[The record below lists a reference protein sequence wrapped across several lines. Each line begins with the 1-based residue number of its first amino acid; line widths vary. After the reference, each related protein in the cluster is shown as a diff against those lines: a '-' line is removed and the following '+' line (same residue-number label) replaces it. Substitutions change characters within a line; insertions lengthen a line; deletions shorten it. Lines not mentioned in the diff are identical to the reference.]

1 MNFWLILSLGLIFFF
16 SLIAYSIPDVQALSI
31 FDYASC
37 KHTIEKLEDFGSYT
51 YTALFGNS
59 ETQRFCMSM
68 FEKGITL
75 REIKDHHEIPQLGIR
90 IDLPKNWSG
99 FEVYEENVTIAFV
112 IPDKKTPSTVE
123 PLWMML
129 VTIDKSSVEETK
141 KKIYKLVAES
151 LNDIPNFMNT
161 CKFQESTIVEINN
174 TEFKEEIVVCID
186 RRLSLFVT
194 ISSYSFILDEHEI
207 FLVSATRHLP
217 SISPH
222 HPINDSLQTL
232 KIEEFLNNDENT
244 DISESKTKRS
254 DFPSWFKRYVSSWG
268 MGKITDRELI
278 STFKFIFRNNFLFND
293 SHYSN
298 PGFYNAA
305 IIPDWFKD
313 NAIWFGK
320 GLVTE
325 DEFKTS
331 FEYLVKN
338 QIIII

>member
-37 KHTIEKLEDFGSYT
+37 KHTLEKLEDIGSDT

-59 ETQRFCMSM
+59 ETQRSCMLM

-75 REIKDHHEIPQLGIR
+75 REIKDHHEIPQLGIQ

-151 LNDIPNFMNT
+151 LNDVPNFMNT
-161 CKFQESTIVEINN
+161 CKFQEPAIVEIND

-217 SISPH
+217 SYSPDN
-222 HPINDSLQTL
+222 PINDSLQTL
-232 KIEEFLNNDENT
+232 KIEEFLNNDENA
-244 DISESKTKRS
+244 DISESKSKRS
-254 DFPSWFKRYVSSWG
+254 DFPSWFNRYVSLWG
-268 MGKITDRELI
+268 MEKITDRELI
-278 STFKFIFRNNFLFND
+278 STFNFLLKNKILNE

-298 PGFYNAA
+298 PGFYNEAK
-305 IIPDWFKD
+305 IPDWFRD

-325 DEFKTS
+325 DEFESS
-331 FEYLVKN
+331 FKYLVEN
-338 QIIII
+338 RIIII